1 MPHKQK
7 PTPLR
12 GAEAIKQALPNLPMK
27 PGCYLMKDGAGKVI
41 YVGKAKRLRTR
52 VTSYSRPPASHT
64 YYTHKVMTMVA
75 KVASVDFVVTGN
87 EKEALLLEHTLI
99 KRHKPR
105 YNVDLRD
112 DKSYPYFRLSTSGD
126 FPRLTMVRRP
136 DRTDG
141 ALYYGP
147 FDSAGAAKRTLRMIQ
162 RIFPLRRCSDHSLK
176 TRRRACLDYETARC
190 LGPCIGAVAK
200 DEYARLVG
208 QVKAFFSGKG
218 EELAAELEALMR
230 RAAAEERFEDAARLR
245 DRLFALRS
253 TLERQMVSR
262 AQESDLDAVALHD
275 NADGLRLAVLKVRRG
290 RVEDS
295 RVFEPDAAATGPEA
309 VMSQALLTLYA
320 EAAPPPLVLVSHMPE
335 DPHLLAEILGER
347 AGRRVELRLPQR
359 GEKRG
364 LLVLAMLN
372 AAQSRQAA
380 DDPMAAVQRLGAK
393 LGLDSPRRMECVDIS
408 HMGGRLTVASVVA
421 FDGGVPEKSGY
432 RRYKVIG
439 QEGAPDDYASMAQ
452 VLSRRLGGDHEP
464 PDLLVVDGGKGQ
476 LNIAVDVL
484 AKLPPEKRPAL
495 AAIAKGRQAEEPDR
509 IFTPGRKNPVNL
521 GPRDPA
527 LLLVMRLRDEAH
539 RFAVTY
545 HKLLRSKA
553 LKKSVLDE
561 IPGVGPG
568 KKKKLLSAFG
578 SLAAIRR
585 ANAREI
591 TEQAGIDAP
600 TARRIEAFLA
610 ALDTASGPK

>member
-1 MPHKQK
+1 MSQEK
-7 PTPLR
+7 PSDPIQ
-12 GAEAIKQALPNLPMK
+12 GAEAVKLVLPSLPMK
-27 PGCYLMKDGAGKVI
+27 PGCYLMKDKADKVI

-52 VTSYSRPPASHT
+52 VTSYSRPPSSHT
-64 YYTHKVMTMVA
+64 YYTHKVMAMVA
-75 KVASVDFVVTGN
+75 KVASVEFVVTGN

-112 DKSYPYFRLSTSGD
+112 DKSYPYFRLSTTGD

-136 DRTDG
+136 DRNDG

-147 FDSAGAAKRTLRMIQ
+147 FDSAGAAKRTLRMVQ
-162 RIFPLRRCSDHSLK
+162 QIFPLRRCSDHSLK
-176 TRRRACLDYETARC
+176 TRQRACLDYETARC
-190 LGPCIGAVAK
+190 LGPCVNAVTK
-200 DEYARLVG
+200 QEYARLVG

-218 EELAAELEALMR
+218 NELAAELEALMH
-230 RAAAEERFEDAARLR
+230 RAANEERFEDAARLR
-245 DRLFALRS
+245 DRLFALKS

-262 AQESDLDAVALHD
+262 AEESDLDAVALHD
-275 NADGLRLAVLKVRRG
+275 NANGLRLALLKVRRG

-295 RVFEPDAAATGPEA
+295 RVFEPDAAAMGPES
-309 VMSQALLTLYA
+309 VMAQALLTLYA
-320 EAAPPPLVLVSHMPE
+320 EAAPPPLVLISHMPE

-364 LLVLAMLN
+364 LLELAMLN
-372 AAQSRQAA
+372 ASQPRHSA
-380 DDPMAAVQRLGAK
+380 DDPMAAVKRLGRK
-393 LGLDSPRRMECVDIS
+393 LGIEAPRHMECVDIS
-408 HMGGRLTVASVVA
+408 HMGGKLTVASVVA
-421 FDGGVPEKSGY
+421 FDGGVADKSGY
-432 RRYKVIG
+432 RRYKVLG

-452 VLSRRLGGDHEP
+452 VLTRRLAGEHQP

-495 AAIAKGRQAEEPDR
+495 AAIAKGRETEEPDR
-509 IFTPGRKNPVNL
+509 IFMPGRKNPLYL
-521 GPRDPA
+521 GARDPA

-568 KKKKLLSAFG
+568 KKKKLLTAFG
-578 SLAAIRR
+578 SLAAVKK

-591 TEQAGIDAP
+591 TEQAGIDSP

-610 ALDTASGPK
+610 ALDTATGPK